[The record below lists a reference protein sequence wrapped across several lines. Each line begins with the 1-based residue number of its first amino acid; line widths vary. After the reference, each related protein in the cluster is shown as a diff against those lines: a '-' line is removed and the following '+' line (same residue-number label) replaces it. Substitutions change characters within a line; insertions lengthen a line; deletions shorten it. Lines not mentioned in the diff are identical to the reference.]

1 MEGCTSSGLTLVSI
15 SQGAT
20 ATEYSLSWA
29 LEEILC
35 DLFCPGE
42 ACSGPED
49 LDEQALL
56 SWVGDITHH
65 ISQRKLAGSKLHPN
79 GKGSVLSFFSHP
91 NTPTHQNSSWQHWL
105 KSLLASALLQ
115 THTAGLE
122 SS

>member
-1 MEGCTSSGLTLVSI
+1 MEGWASSGLTIVSI
-15 SQGAT
+15 SQGET

-42 ACSGPED
+42 AFSGPED

-56 SWVGDITHH
+56 SWVGDIIHH
-65 ISQRKLAGSKLHPN
+65 ISQRKLAGLKFHPN
-79 GKGSVLSFFSHP
+79 GKGSILSFFSHP
-91 NTPTHQNSSWQHWL
+91 NTPTHQKSSWQHWL
-105 KSLLASALLQ
+105 KSLLASALLL